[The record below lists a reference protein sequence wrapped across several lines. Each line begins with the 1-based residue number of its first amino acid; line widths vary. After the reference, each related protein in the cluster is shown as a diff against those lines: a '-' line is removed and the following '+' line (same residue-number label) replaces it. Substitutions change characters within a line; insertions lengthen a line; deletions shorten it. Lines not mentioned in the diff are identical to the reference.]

1 MNGSARGMGAPRLAF
16 PWLPFAKGDFPT
28 PSGKCEF
35 YAKGLADKGLDP
47 LPHYEPVKRAPS
59 KTDSRYPLMFL
70 STKSRRHFFN
80 SSHANQPRH
89 LRAEGQPRLRIHPE
103 DAAKRGI
110 ESGASVR
117 VYNARGSVEVR
128 AEVIDAMR
136 PNVVTMAHGWWA
148 SRIGGSSANALTSD
162 GLSDFGGGGDLH
174 DTRVEVEKLA

>member
-1 MNGSARGMGAPRLAF
+1 MVQLGQALTDGQ
-16 PWLPFAKGDFPT
+16 
-28 PSGKCEF
+28 
-35 YAKGLADKGLDP
+35 LDP
-47 LPHYEPVKRAPS
+47 PIRAMIV
-59 KTDSRYPLMFL
+59 Y
-70 STKSRRHFFN
+70 N
-80 SSHANQPRH
+80 SNPAT
-89 LRAEGQPRLRIHPE
+89 IT
-103 DAAKRGI
+103 

-174 DTRVEVEKLA
+174 DTRVEVEKMG